1 MKRKETGNQQR
12 YLPAIQLEH
21 GGEKEQKL
29 VNSLLVLSFACCGSG
44 THMGHATLKTAD
56 IK

>member
-21 GGEKEQKL
+21 GGEKEHKL

-44 THMGHATLKTAD
+44 TAMGHVTLKTAD